1 MKFMLFFI
9 YSRVNLVIYIKFLCK
24 IYEEVD
30 FYFKNLVMIDFEFYI
45 KWRIV
50 IIKM

>member
-9 YSRVNLVIYIKFLCK
+9 YIFGYIYIKFLCK